1 MIIILN
7 DISRYDCNLWML
19 WYICIYWYIA
29 WCIAIYW
36 YIGII
41 VTWAH
46 RSLPRP
52 RTRSAPIATCRHAI
66 PVQQKF
72 HRLYKYFLSGIF
84 SVMIILSKLIQ
95 CIFAI
100 SVDTAFVAI
109 LTKTS
114 ALKIPKFHILD
125 NFSKTIFIPAW
136 HHLLKPLVHFKLGYK
151 SYALDVA
158 AAADN
163 DDASGGDTGIMAQYT
178 RL

>member
-1 MIIILN
+1 MIV
-7 DISRYDCNLWML
+7 
-19 WYICIYWYIA
+19 IYECCGIFV
-29 WCIAIYW
+29 
-36 YIGII
+36 YIGILPGTLQYI
-41 VTWAH
+41 GTLVSLLTWAH

-100 SVDTAFVAI
+100 SVDTALVAI

-125 NFSKTIFIPAW
+125 NFSKIVALCLYIFS
-136 HHLLKPLVHFKLGYK
+136 LVFLPH
-151 SYALDVA
+151 ALVLVLFQSTEEVSVD
-158 AAADN
+158 
-163 DDASGGDTGIMAQYT
+163 
-178 RL
+178 